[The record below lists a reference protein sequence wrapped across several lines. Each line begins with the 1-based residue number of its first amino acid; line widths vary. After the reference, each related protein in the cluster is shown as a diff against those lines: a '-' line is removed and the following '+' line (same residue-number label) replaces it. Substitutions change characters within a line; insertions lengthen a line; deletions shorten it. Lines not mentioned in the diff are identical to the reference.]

1 MHTERNAVCNL
12 TPLEY
17 VCGVAFSLVRLSLCL
32 CCLPVHEGSETEACP
47 SSRRNRRRFTDGTA
61 SLSKCGTDDL
71 FRSCSGHLCLEM
83 IDRSVVNNVMGSD
96 FWHS

>member
-47 SSRRNRRRFTDGTA
+47 SGRERFRLASRRNRRMFTRVTVRQVYQKVA
-61 SLSKCGTDDL
+61 QMT
-71 FRSCSGHLCLEM
+71 CSGHVQVICA
-83 IDRSVVNNVMGSD
+83 
-96 FWHS
+96 WK

>member
-32 CCLPVHEGSETEACP
+32 CCLPVHEGSETEAIIYLLQLE
-47 SSRRNRRRFTDGTA
+47 RE
-61 SLSKCGTDDL
+61 LS
-71 FRSCSGHLCLEM
+71 
-83 IDRSVVNNVMGSD
+83 
-96 FWHS
+96 

>member
-47 SSRRNRRRFTDGTA
+47 SGRER
-61 SLSKCGTDDL
+61 
-71 FRSCSGHLCLEM
+71 E
-83 IDRSVVNNVMGSD
+83 VVVRERG
-96 FWHS
+96 FV